1 MNDEKPEETKKKAK
15 VSVRD
20 AYASL
25 GKEFEQIKEDGK
37 RERQEAIRD
46 GITRIESE
54 KKNQI
59 FESRLVSDQISEL
72 RKEANMSS
80 SVGTSGQIS
89 QPRMFGKND
98 FREALA
104 RELLVIGHEE
114 LKEEGGTITL
124 TNLLDLFKTTRP
136 NWDVDIKQIE
146 NALKHLEKQ
155 EIIPKM
161 QSLEKSEND
170 KLIFFK
176 PIELSNDIQTLL
188 KFAPRDGENLSYF
201 MSVLGWK
208 KERLLNAL
216 DSLIQLDLAILDEE
230 QNWIYFPALSK

>member
-1 MNDEKPEETKKKAK
+1 MNDEKPEENKKRAK
-15 VSVRD
+15 RSVRD

-25 GKEFEQIKEDGK
+25 GKEFGQINEEGK

-54 KKNQI
+54 KKDQI
-59 FESRLVSDQISEL
+59 FASRLVSDQISDL

-89 QPRMFGKND
+89 KPKVFGKSD
-98 FREALA
+98 YKEALA

-114 LKEEGGTITL
+114 LVEAGGTITL
-124 TNLLDLFKTTRP
+124 SGLLELFKTTRP
-136 NWDVDIKQIE
+136 NWEIDINQIK

-161 QSLEKSEND
+161 QPLEKSEND
-170 KLIFFK
+170 TLVFFK
-176 PIELSNDIQTLL
+176 PIELSSDLQILL
-188 KFAPRDGENLSYF
+188 KFAPRDGENVSYF

-216 DSLIQLDLAILDEE
+216 DSLIQFGLAILDEE
-230 QNWIYFPALSK
+230 TSWIYFPALSK